1 MLFTIERFV
10 LRPAAS
16 VSSYLLGFPLIYA
29 LYLVSGGARKYTY
42 GVTASYFLPITVFLA
57 LFFGLWVAY
66 ETTGPPS
73 SIRNAVF
80 LTSAAVSTIGYRA
93 SRAWYRKFLHARKR
107 RGNRIGVDLDGV
119 LADQVGHILPRINA
133 EQGTSLTREDVDEW
147 RLPLPRSDIACE
159 INKALTDPEYVLTM
173 PPLPGAKRLLN
184 RLFWR
189 HEIIILTARPREAL
203 EWTRIWLDRNG
214 LSFDQLIAAT
224 EAKKSLHGCDVLV
237 DDYIGNVVEYLAN
250 SKGVAVLVDQPWNRR
265 RKQLD
270 PWIRDGRAAVAADL
284 DAVPALIARLLRG
297 EDE

>member
-1 MLFTIERFV
+1 MLFTIEGFAV
-10 LRPAAS
+10 RPAAS

-42 GVTASYFLPITVFLA
+42 GVAASHFLPILVFFV

-66 ETTGPPS
+66 EKTGSPS
-73 SIRNAVF
+73 STRNFVF
-80 LTSAAVSTIGYRA
+80 LASAVAGTVGYRA
-93 SRAWYRKFLHARKR
+93 SRAGYRKLLRARKR
-107 RGNRIGVDLDGV
+107 RGKRIGVDLDRV

-159 INKALTDPEYVLTM
+159 INKALTDAEYVLTM

-184 RLFWR
+184 RLFPR

-214 LSFDQLIAAT
+214 LSCDKLVAAT

-237 DDYIGNVVEYLAN
+237 DDYIGNVVEYLSN
-250 SKGVAVLVDQPWNRR
+250 SEGVAVLVDQPWNRKR
-265 RKQLD
+265 TELD
-270 PWIRDGRAAVAADL
+270 PWIRDGRAAVATNL
-284 DAVPALIARLLRG
+284 DAVPALIAQLLR
-297 EDE
+297 